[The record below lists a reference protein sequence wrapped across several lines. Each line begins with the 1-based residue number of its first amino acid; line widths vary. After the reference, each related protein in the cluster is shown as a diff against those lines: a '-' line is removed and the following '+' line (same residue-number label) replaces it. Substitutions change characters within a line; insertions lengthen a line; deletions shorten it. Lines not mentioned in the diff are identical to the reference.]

1 MPLPLAS
8 PSTACPPLAV
18 AESTKPNKAWLSF
31 WENLPLR
38 IGAWYALLGIGGAA
52 IWQVLPRDASGHIT
66 GPVSRLVG
74 GASGVDA
81 AVGFSKDAAT
91 AAMTSANPKDVGDVI
106 VTTTVAVLAAICL
119 TLPVAW
125 TYMFARQ
132 KKGFQQALV
141 QSLLILPVVVAC
153 IVILVQNSVAL
164 AFGLGAIVAAVR
176 FRTSIDDSKDASFIF
191 ACMAIGLACGVEL
204 GAAAVLSVLFNLVV
218 IGLWYTDFGRAP
230 ANLEGEM
237 AQRRLERA
245 LAVANR
251 TGAFVARMDDEV
263 LKALGPDQLE
273 ALALR
278 AKRRKKK
285 LTGESTTEERVVVTK
300 APAPAEPPPDAE
312 QVLRVFSRDP
322 DAARATVEA
331 LLGEYLAEWR
341 FLRVVPDGADG
352 VQRLEYLGRLAPNT
366 IPQQV
371 LYDVRTRSTPHVMRC
386 ELKPRGPGDDA

>member
-1 MPLPLAS
+1 MADPA
-8 PSTACPPLAV
+8 
-18 AESTKPNKAWLSF
+18 KPNKAWLAF

-38 IGAWYALLGIGGAA
+38 LGAWYALLGGVVAA
-52 IWQVLPRDASGHIT
+52 LWPVLPRDAAGRLT
-66 GPVSRLVG
+66 GPVSRLIG
-74 GASGVDA
+74 GSGAVDA
-81 AVGFSKDAAT
+81 AVGLGKGAAERTLLAPAAT
-91 AAMTSANPKDVGDVI
+91 HVGDVI
-106 VTTTVAVLAAICL
+106 VATTIAVIAAVCL

-141 QSLLILPVVVAC
+141 QSLLILPVVVTG
-153 IVILVQNSVAL
+153 IVILVQNSLAL

-176 FRTSIDDSKDASFIF
+176 FRTNIDDSKDAAFIF
-191 ACMAIGLACGVEL
+191 AAMAIGLACGVEL
-204 GAAAVLSVLFNLVV
+204 AAAGVLSVLFNLVV
-218 IGLWYTDFGRAP
+218 MGLWYTDFGRAP

-251 TGAFVARMDDEV
+251 TGAFVARMDEEV
-263 LKALGPDQLE
+263 LKALAPEQLE
-273 ALALR
+273 ALAAR

-285 LTGESTTEERVVVTK
+285 LTGEPTTEERAVGA
-300 APAPAEPPPDAE
+300 APATHPPAPPLDAE
-312 QVLRVFSRDP
+312 QVLRVYARDP
-322 DAARATVEA
+322 AAARAAVEA

-341 FLRVVPDGADG
+341 FLRVVPEGTDG
-352 VQRLEYLGRLAPNT
+352 VQRIDYLGRLAPNT

-386 ELKPRGPGDDA
+386 ELKPRGPDDA